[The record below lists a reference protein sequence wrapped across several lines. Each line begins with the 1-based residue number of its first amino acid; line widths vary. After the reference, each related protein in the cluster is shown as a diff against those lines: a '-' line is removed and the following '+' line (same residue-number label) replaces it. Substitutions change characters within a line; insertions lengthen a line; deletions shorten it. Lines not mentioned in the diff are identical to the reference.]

1 LFRAQGVFANNIGQN
16 TWTLQRFSMTSLHHY
31 CQQHR
36 QDKHQIIFVTGVNET
51 LMGHNNKKMEMRHQ
65 GLMKKLFMKI
75 T

>member
-16 TWTLQRFSMTSLHHY
+16 TMDTSTVFHDLSSLHHY

-65 GLMKKLFMKI
+65 GLIKK
-75 T
+75 